1 MEQHLSHYKI
11 FYEVARLSNISKAA
25 KELYISQPAISK
37 SISKLEESLDITL
50 FTRNSRGVTLTVEGQ
65 LLFEHINE
73 AFSAISLGEK
83 QIKRMKDFKMGK
95 IRIGVSNALCRY
107 VLLPK
112 LKQFVMNYPHV
123 MINIS
128 SQSTSSTETMLEN
141 GLLDLG
147 VVAFSGS
154 KKNFIFRKIMDVHD
168 VFVASPEYISNVRLR
183 EGNDCNLLTSSNLM
197 MLDKNN
203 NTRRYVDS
211 FLEIHRIIPNQLL
224 EVTTLDL
231 LIEFAKIGLGIA
243 CVIREFVEDELR
255 NGTLIEIP
263 TDFTIDTRSIGY
275 HYAKNNPNPTL
286 HLFLEHT

>member
-11 FYEVARLSNISKAA
+11 FYEVARLGNISKAA

-50 FTRNSRGVTLTVEGQ
+50 FVRNSRGVTLTAEGQ

-83 QIKRMKDFKMGK
+83 QIKRIKDFKMGK
-95 IRIGVSNALCRY
+95 IRIGVSNTLCKY

-112 LKQFVMNYPHV
+112 LKDFVQKYPHV
-123 MINIS
+123 IINIS
-128 SQSTSSTETMLEN
+128 SQSTSSTETMLDG

-147 VVAFSGS
+147 VVAISGI
-154 KKNFIFRKIMDVHD
+154 KKNFAFQKIMDVHD
-168 VFVASPEYISNVRLR
+168 VFVATPEYISNVRLR
-183 EGNDCNLLTSSNLM
+183 EGGDCNLLACSNLM

-211 FLEIHRIIPNQLL
+211 FLEIHHVIPHQLL
-224 EVTTLDL
+224 EVTTMDL

-243 CVIREFVEDELR
+243 CVIREFVEDEIKSGIL
-255 NGTLIEIP
+255 TEIP
-263 TDFTIDTRSIGY
+263 IGFSMDPRSIGY
-275 HYAKNNPNPTL
+275 HYQKNNPNPTL
-286 HLFLEHT
+286 KSFLEL

>member
-286 HLFLEHT
+286 HSFLEHT

>member
-243 CVIREFVEDELR
+243 CVIREFVEDELQ

-286 HLFLEHT
+286 HSFLEHT